1 MQHHH
6 FNIINRRDFL
16 STVGKAGIVAALS
29 SITNVPGVLKR
40 AMAEGTIGSGKKV
53 LFIWLRGANDALN
66 SVIPFGDRTAYDLAR
81 PDIRIPF
88 DGLTNYGTGGIACDF
103 PQAGS
108 ASTYGF
114 YPNAVRLGNGFAALH
129 PSLKFLAP
137 VYNAGDLALIHRV
150 GYPRQSRS
158 HFDSQNYWENG
169 NPNNNLS
176 KDGIFYRTILE
187 SGLAGVGVTGV
198 SIQSSLPLLLRGS
211 EAALTNLTD
220 PLRYNLLS
228 IPAPTGDLKSDSS
241 IATGNS
247 AAFSPKMNRD
257 LLRNQYAGLQQT
269 LNAFAAINF
278 TDSGNTFQDD
288 VKTDGD
294 TTWQPINSA
303 GASTGDS
310 SKGYFLFPAPAV
322 GPSGGDTNNKNG
334 GWRRAN
340 NSLDGN
346 KYVINPTHQGFF
358 YNLKAAALVL
368 NHTSAI
374 IAGTELGGFDTH
386 LQQVA
391 SNGGAITP
399 TLGNHADLQR
409 VIGWSIYALRK
420 YFSLYAA
427 NVSWNNLVVVT
438 LSEFGRTTRENN
450 DNGTDHA
457 EASAMWVAGGA
468 VKGYGKP
475 GSTTGVFNCG
485 PNDGGVAWAPGN
497 NGSMF
502 GISGSYLKR
511 NTDYRSVLGEII
523 RKHLGATQAQ
533 LNRIIPGYANE
544 AQEHLLSGG
553 QVGSPIDNITT
564 DIRGEVGIL

>member
-16 STVGKAGIVAALS
+16 STVGKAGIAAALA
-29 SITNVPGVLKR
+29 SISNVPGVLKR
-40 AMAEGTIGSGKKV
+40 ALAEGTIGSGKKV

-66 SVIPFGDRTAYDLAR
+66 SVIPWGDSAYVTAR

-88 DGLTNYGTGGIACDF
+88 DVNSAYTPTGVPALV
-103 PQAGS
+103 PQSGS
-108 ASTYGF
+108 GSTYGT
-114 YPNAVRLGNGFAALH
+114 YPLAIPLGNGFAALH
-129 PSLKFLAP
+129 PSLKFLSP

-187 SGLAGVGVTGV
+187 SGLAGIGVTGV
-198 SIQSSLPLLLRGS
+198 SIQNSLPLILRGS

-228 IPAPTGDLKSDSS
+228 IPTPTGDPKSDSS
-241 IATGNS
+241 IAAGNS
-247 AAFSPKMNRD
+247 YSVPSKLSRD
-257 LLRNQYAGLQQT
+257 LLRSQYAGLQQT
-269 LNAFAAINF
+269 LNAFAAIDF
-278 TDSGNTFQDD
+278 TEGGNTYRDD
-288 VKTDGD
+288 GITD
-294 TTWQPINSA
+294 N
-303 GASTGDS
+303 DS
-310 SKGYFLFPAPAV
+310 VWATNNGGGYYLFPT
-322 GPSGGDTNNKNG
+322 TNSKNG
-334 GWRRAN
+334 GWQRDLSLPAN
-340 NSLDGN
+340 GANIDGN
-346 KYVINPTHQGFF
+346 KYVVNPNHQSFF
-358 YNLKAAALVL
+358 YNLRAAALVL
-368 NHTSAI
+368 GRTSAI

-386 LQQVA
+386 LQQVQ
-391 SNGGAITP
+391 NGNA
-399 TLGNHADLQR
+399 TLGAHADLQR

-420 YFSLYAA
+420 FFSNPLYSP
-427 NVSWNNLVVVT
+427 NCSWNNVVVVT

-457 EASAMWVAGGA
+457 EGSVMWVAGGS
-468 VKGYGKP
+468 VKGFGKP
-475 GSTTGVFNCG
+475 GS
-485 PNDGGVAWAPGN
+485 PGGVLFCNPSDTIQWNTGN
-497 NGSMF
+497 AGSMF

-511 NTDYRSVLGEII
+511 AVDYRSVLGEII
-523 RKHLGATQAQ
+523 RKHLGATQNQ

-544 AQEHLLSGG
+544 AQEHLLNGG
-553 QVGSPIDNITT
+553 TVMAPIDNVTT

>member
-1 MQHHH
+1 MRHHH

-16 STVGKAGIVAALS
+16 STAGKAGMAAALAS
-29 SITNVPGVLKR
+29 VANVPGFLKR

-53 LFIWLRGANDALN
+53 LFIWLRGANDSLN
-66 SVIPFGDRTAYDLAR
+66 SVIPVGDSAYVTSR
-81 PDIRIPF
+81 PDIKIPF
-88 DGLTNYGTGGIACDF
+88 DGGTNYGLSGIPCDS

-114 YPNAVRLGNGFAALH
+114 YPNAIRLGNGFAGLH

-187 SGLAGVGVTGV
+187 SGLAGNGVTGV
-198 SIQSSLPLLLRGS
+198 SVQSALPLILRGS

-228 IPAPTGDLKSDSS
+228 IPSPTGDPKSDSS
-241 IATGNS
+241 IAAGNS
-247 AAFSPKMNRD
+247 YSFAPKMNRD

-278 TDSGNTFQDD
+278 TEAGNTYRDGD
-288 VKTDGD
+288 VAGDPVGSGITDGD
-294 TTWQPINSA
+294 ATWASA
-303 GASTGDS
+303 WGGR
-310 SKGYFLFPAPAV
+310 GYYLFPT
-322 GPSGGDTNNKNG
+322 TNDKNG
-334 GWRRAN
+334 GWRRTPGGAT
-340 NSLDGN
+340 DGN
-346 KYVINPTHQGFF
+346 KYVVSPNHQNFF
-358 YNLKAAALVL
+358 YNLRAAALVL

-386 LQQVA
+386 LQQIQNNA
-391 SNGGAITP
+391 P

-420 YFSLYAA
+420 YFSLYAS
-427 NVSWNNLVVVT
+427 NVSWNNLVVIT

-457 EASAMWVAGGA
+457 EAGAMWVAGGA
-468 VKGYGKP
+468 VKGYNKGNP
-475 GSTTGVFNCG
+475 SGVFNCHSSDAI
-485 PNDGGVAWAPGN
+485 PWVPGTA
-497 NGSMF
+497 GSMF
-502 GISGSYLKR
+502 GIDGSYLKR
-511 NTDYRSVLGEII
+511 TTDYRSVLGEII

-553 QVGSPIDNITT
+553 TVTT
-564 DIRGEVGIL
+564 PFDKVNTQIRGEVGIL